1 MSLYSTILFLHIAS
15 AIGLFIGYG
24 FEWAVS
30 TLLRRATTI
39 DQVRSWLRVFKI
51 SPPLTGASLGVLI
64 LTGGH
69 LAVQI
74 GAMKQGWMSAS
85 LLAILI
91 AFSMGFIIN
100 LPRIRAIRDSL
111 SSAGATLTP
120 EISARLQNGTLATS
134 VRIRTMLAL
143 AIVFCMTAKPSLTYS
158 FVALAVA
165 ILLGLLFSIPV
176 WSPIEPATKK

>member
-1 MSLYSTILFLHIAS
+1 MTLYSTILFLHIAS

-30 TLLRRATTI
+30 TLLRGATTI
-39 DQVRSWLRVFKI
+39 DQVRSWLRIFKI

-100 LPRIRAIRDSL
+100 LPRIRAIRESL
-111 SSAGATLTP
+111 ASTNGTLTP
-120 EISARLQNGTLATS
+120 EISARLQNGALATS

-143 AIVFCMTAKPSLTYS
+143 GIVFLMTAKPSLIFS
-158 FVALAVA
+158 FVALGVA
-165 ILLGLLFSIPV
+165 ILLGLVFSVPV
-176 WSPIEPATKK
+176 WSPVAPTTKK